1 MVETEK
7 GEMGMKKWMI
17 PVFVAGGAAVVGT
30 AVLGGI
36 LILENKPGMK
46 SPGEVAVKVVQAQII
61 DGDFEELCMLGRY
74 PMIKAVCDLEATDRQ
89 TLQCVDQAKEYWNES
104 VQNTMEVLGEMQD
117 YSVVDIELI
126 PVDEEEIEQTKG
138 RYNSVGD
145 KVDTVIDVE
154 CEMDISYSEYD
165 GDHQYITIRAIE
177 VDDRWYL
184 DILKSG
190 IPQYLMGAY
199 YELLETGQLSGG
211 LQK

>member
-46 SPGEVAVKVVQAQII
+46 SPEEVAVKVVQAQII

-145 KVDTVIDVE
+145 IARMFLSDSMKKINSFDYIEKYNEVTKEYAENVLKNVFKKENLVLSVINCKE
-154 CEMDISYSEYD
+154 
-165 GDHQYITIRAIE
+165 
-177 VDDRWYL
+177 
-184 DILKSG
+184 K
-190 IPQYLMGAY
+190 
-199 YELLETGQLSGG
+199 
-211 LQK
+211 